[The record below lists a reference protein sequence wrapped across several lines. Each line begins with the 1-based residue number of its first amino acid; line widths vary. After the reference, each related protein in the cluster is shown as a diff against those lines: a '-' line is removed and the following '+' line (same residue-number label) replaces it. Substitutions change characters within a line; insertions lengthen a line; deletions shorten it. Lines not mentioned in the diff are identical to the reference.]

1 MNVRFVTAMMMRAS
15 ASQGL
20 LGVYA
25 KIQANTPP
33 NKLIPCRSM
42 SIYLIVLVTVLT
54 HTSFKGSKVL
64 ISLYAIDLGANP
76 LTIGVLFSMYSV
88 FPVLLSV
95 YAGKLSDRYGSRLP
109 MLFGAFGLAIGLMLP
124 FITPSLPTLF
134 VSAALVGLCYIF
146 YTVAVQHL
154 IGAIGEGVER
164 TRNYSIFSLGVALT
178 ALLGPTTAGF
188 SIDLIGHRAT
198 YLLLA
203 LLPIAPI
210 VALLAFPKLIPPSRS
225 RHKPQS
231 GHRIADLLTDV
242 PLRRVMIAAGIIE
255 TGLELFNFFLPIYA
269 RSLGMSASLI
279 GVIMGSFALAL
290 LVVRTFMPALVR
302 RSSEER
308 VLSRSLYV
316 AAVTCLVFPFASS
329 FVELLAVSFVLG
341 LGLGCGSPLSLVLAY
356 NRSPAGR
363 TGEAIGVRQ
372 TVNKVTEMV
381 MPVIFGSVGTALGM
395 GPVFCVDALML
406 VIGAWLM
413 AQDATVRARAG
424 RDARAKA
431 VS

>member
-1 MNVRFVTAMMMRAS
+1 
-15 ASQGL
+15 
-20 LGVYA
+20 
-25 KIQANTPP
+25 
-33 NKLIPCRSM
+33 M

-76 LTIGVLFSMYSV
+76 LMIGVLFSMYSV

-95 YAGKLSDRYGSRLP
+95 YAGKLSDRFGFRRP
-109 MLFGAFGLAIGLMLP
+109 MLFGASGLAIGLLLP
-124 FITPSLPTLF
+124 FLVPTLPTLF

-154 IGAIGEGVER
+154 IGSIGEGVAR

-188 SIDLIGHRAT
+188 AIDLIGYRAT

-203 LLPIAPI
+203 VLPVMPI
-210 VALLAFPKLIPPSRS
+210 LALIMFPKLIPAVRS
-225 RHKPQS
+225 RHKPKGEQ
-231 GHRIADLLTDV
+231 RISDILKDV
-242 PLRRVMIAAGIIE
+242 PLRRVLITAGIIE
-255 TGLELFNFFLPIYA
+255 TGLELFSFFLPIYA
-269 RSLGMSASLI
+269 RSLDLSASLI
-279 GVIMGSFALAL
+279 GIIMGSFAVAL

-308 VLSRSLYV
+308 VLSGSLYV
-316 AAVTCLVFPFASS
+316 AAAVCLVFPLASS
-329 FVELLAVSFVLG
+329 FAELFAISFVLG

-363 TGEAIGVRQ
+363 SGEAIGVRQ
-372 TVNKVTEMV
+372 TVNKITEMV
-381 MPVIFGSVGTALGM
+381 MPVIFGSLGTALGM
-395 GPVFCVDALML
+395 GPVFCLDAAML
-406 VIGAWLM
+406 AIGAWLM
-413 AQDATVRARAG
+413 AKDANTRAEARALEPVVTEE
-424 RDARAKA
+424 R
-431 VS
+431 